1 MKLLSGEN
9 KLEIFMILLFQ
20 ICFGIKF
27 NFIGTISLSEILIVL
42 YFATHYFH
50 DSIRQE
56 PELKHLER
64 CYFALIFVQILMEF
78 LSGNSFDNAVRGF
91 SITIVSLCHFYFLL
105 KVFYKKLYLV
115 IWALIGTVLK
125 ALLFS
130 EFKDGRIIDA
140 LLGNNSTYMKF
151 ILAPLLVY
159 VALLLLFQL
168 KNKTASYLFILLG
181 LFIVICG
188 ARSSGVMCVLTGI
201 ISLVISNGL
210 EINIRSLVKPVCII
224 SVFGYMLY
232 CVYVSQVLS
241 GGISAGNNEQ
251 IKKVE
256 NPYNPMYLLMAGRAE
271 VFVGWIAFTD
281 NPITGWG
288 SWKKDSDLGNKYH
301 KIQSSLGGEIIE
313 RKDYNEDNL
322 GSDLIPCHSV
332 IISYACNNGIFAL
345 ALIVMILFSCLKYGI
360 RSWSSNEEYRLI
372 LVYLII
378 FMCWNMIFSP
388 QSHFRQ
394 TLPLSMAF
402 MLVCYW
408 NMKEEE
414 EENEE
419 ENVELDNELLIE
431 KKHYE

>member
-1 MKLLSGEN
+1 MNLLSGEN
-9 KLEIFMILLFQ
+9 KLEIILVLLFQ
-20 ICFGIKF
+20 IGFGIKF

-56 PELKHLER
+56 PELRHLER
-64 CYFALIFVQILMEF
+64 CYFALILVQILMEF
-78 LSGNSFDNAVRGF
+78 LSRNTFDNAIKGIA
-91 SITIVSLCHFYFLL
+91 ITFVSLCHLYFLL
-105 KVFYKKLYLV
+105 KILYKNINLV
-115 IWALIGTVLK
+115 IWALIGYFLK
-125 ALLFS
+125 QFFFEKLVTGKIVDALAGNNAAYMKFVVATGLIYLALIVVIQISQKKGALLFV
-130 EFKDGRIIDA
+130 FLGVFLII
-140 LLGNNSTYMKF
+140 S
-151 ILAPLLVY
+151 
-159 VALLLLFQL
+159 
-168 KNKTASYLFILLG
+168 
-181 LFIVICG
+181 G

-201 ISLVISNGL
+201 ISLAITNGIK
-210 EINIRSLVKPVCII
+210 INMRSLVKPICII
-224 SVFGYMLY
+224 SVLGYMLY

-301 KIQSSLGGEIIE
+301 KIQSTLGGEIIE

-332 IISYACNNGIFAL
+332 IIGYACNNGIFAL
-345 ALIVMILFSCLKYGI
+345 VLIVMILFSCLKYGI
-360 RSWSSNEEYRLI
+360 RAWSSNKEYRLV
-372 LVYLII
+372 LVYLTIYL
-378 FMCWNMIFSP
+378 CWHVLFSP
-388 QSHFRQ
+388 QTHFRQ